1 MVVDRSW
8 EIAFDAPAARPVRA
22 ARMVLAATGPGG
34 TDVIVL
40 DADSDTFATV
50 PGLPAHLAPETV
62 SLSSDGTRLVLT
74 ARQDDGAGPPRVV
87 LHTLATGARQEFASD
102 DYLRAALSPD
112 GTRLAVL
119 ADLSGGPGIPGVGDE
134 LAGIEL
140 IDTGTGTDGG
150 TGTGTRQRL
159 WQAEGYWEEA
169 SISWSPDGLLLAAT
183 YLTLDDVLTTVVLD
197 RTGKELAAY
206 AERVALPGPH
216 SVWASGHELI
226 VYPEPDDESPL
237 ILIDVR
243 TGGERRFTRRTFDG
257 YLAVSAGRVV
267 RPGSAPGQL
276 VTTDLDDGDERP
288 FLTVSPAVSIDALD
302 IVA

>member
-34 TDVIVL
+34 AAVIVL
-40 DADSDTFATV
+40 DADSDTFAAV

-119 ADLSGGPGIPGVGDE
+119 SDLSDGPGIPGVGDE

-140 IDTGTGTDGG
+140 IDTGTGS
-150 TGTGTRQRL
+150 RQRL
-159 WQAEGYWEEA
+159 WWAEGYWEEA

-216 SVWASGHELI
+216 SVWASGHELV

-267 RPGSAPGQL
+267 RPGSAPGRL

-288 FLTVSPAVSIDALD
+288 FLTLSPAVSIDALD

>member
-8 EIAFDAPAARPVRA
+8 EIALDAPAARPVRA

-34 TDVIVL
+34 SAVIVL
-40 DADSDTFATV
+40 DADSDTFAAV

-119 ADLSGGPGIPGVGDE
+119 ADLSDGPGIPGVGDE

-140 IDTGTGTDGG
+140 IATATG
-150 TGTGTRQRL
+150 TGTGTRQRI

-183 YLTLDDVLTTVVLD
+183 YLTPDDVLTTVVLD
-197 RTGKELAAY
+197 PTGKELAAY

-216 SVWASGHELI
+216 SVWASAHELV

-257 YLAVSAGRVV
+257 YLAISAGRVV
-267 RPGSAPGQL
+267 RPGAEPGRI

-288 FLTVSPAVSIDALD
+288 FLTIDPAVSIDALD
-302 IVA
+302 IVP

>member
-8 EIAFDAPAARPVRA
+8 EIADAPAARPVRA
-22 ARMVLAATGPGG
+22 ARMVLAVSGPGG
-34 TDVIVL
+34 AAVIVL
-40 DADSDTFATV
+40 DADGDTFAAV

-87 LHTLATGARQEFASD
+87 LHTLATGTRQEFTSD

-112 GTRLAVL
+112 GTHLAVL
-119 ADLSGGPGIPGVGDE
+119 ADLSDGPGIPGVGDE

-140 IDTGTGTDGG
+140 IDTGTGA
-150 TGTGTRQRL
+150 RQRL

-183 YLTLDDVLTTVVLD
+183 YLTLDDVLMTVVLD

-288 FLTVSPAVSIDALD
+288 FLTIGPAVSIDTLD